1 MGKNEYNYF
10 KALINMTSYS
20 CDASTMLCE
29 TLSRFDKKSV
39 EEKITQIH
47 SIENTA
53 DGALHEMMKH
63 LAREFLPPVD
73 REDIILLA
81 QSLDDVTDAID
92 DILMSMHMFSIN
104 DIRPDALIFTQK
116 ILECCNTLKN
126 AVCEFEN
133 FRRSKTLHALLVEV
147 DRIEEEGDRLYY
159 DAMHRLYAEET
170 DAVEILR
177 WSQLYDKFEKCCD
190 ACETVA
196 SAVGSVVMKNS

>member
-10 KALINMTSYS
+10 KALLAMTSYS
-20 CDASTMLCE
+20 CDAATMLFE
-29 TLSRFDKKSV
+29 TLSCYDKKAV
-39 EEKITQIH
+39 EQKITQIH

-53 DGALHEMMKH
+53 DGAVHEMMKH

-73 REDIILLA
+73 REDIIFLG
-81 QSLDDVTDAID
+81 QSLDDVTDSID

-104 DIRPDALIFTQK
+104 DIRPDALVFTQK
-116 ILECCNTLKN
+116 VLECCITLKN

-133 FRRSKTLHALLVEV
+133 FKRSKTLHDLLIEV

-190 ACETVA
+190 SCETVA
-196 SAVGSVVMKNS
+196 NAIGSVVMKNS